1 MIKNL
6 YIQNFVLIDELNLDF
21 TSGFSAFTGETGA
34 GKSIL
39 IDAISLLKAE
49 RASASLVMK
58 GKEKAIVEGT
68 FDLSHDEHACRVLQE
83 AGFDSDHDVTF
94 TRDIAANGKS
104 TARIDHRIVTLAL
117 LKDVLA
123 NEIDIH
129 GQRDNAYLLN
139 TSLHI
144 HLLDRF
150 LQDDAQLQKVMQAW
164 DAWKA
169 LETEK
174 EQALS
179 DTYNENDLEYFRYE
193 IQEIEEADLKEGEE
207 EELEAKEKQYHAI
220 QDSFEK
226 LNQIFTLYDDSV
238 SNNLY
243 DMRKWISALPGDD
256 QHLDEIQNQF
266 SDAYYSM
273 TDALESLRQMKDE
286 MDMSEDD
293 INAMEERLFTIQKLK
308 RKYGHDIPAILAKKD
323 ELQKQVDRFEHRQEF
338 LEEINAKIWKAKQA
352 YDKEDHILHD
362 IRLKGI
368 PHLNAQVN
376 ARLKE
381 LMLPNARFQ
390 VEMITGAPTN
400 IGSDH
405 VQFMVAMNAGEDLK
419 PLAKTASGGELA
431 RLMLGLKVIFTHL
444 QGIETV
450 IFDEI
455 DTGVSGKVAGS
466 IGKEMKAL
474 SNDCQVF
481 AVTHLA
487 PVAAWADRQ
496 YLVAKH
502 VKNDVTR
509 TTVSLLDE
517 AQRIDQL
524 ALIAS
529 GSLSDA
535 SRQAAKELLERSHA

>member
-308 RKYGHDIPAILAKKD
+308 RKYGHDIQAILAKKD

>member
-1 MIKNL
+1 ML
-6 YIQNFVLIDELNLDF
+6 
-21 TSGFSAFTGETGA
+21 
-34 GKSIL
+34 
-39 IDAISLLKAE
+39 
-49 RASASLVMK
+49 
-58 GKEKAIVEGT
+58 
-68 FDLSHDEHACRVLQE
+68 HDEHACRVLQE

-226 LNQIFTLYDDSV
+226 LNQIFTMYDDSV

-338 LEEINAKIWKAKQA
+338 LEEINAKIRKAKQA
-352 YDKEDHILHD
+352 YDKEEHMLHD

>member
-94 TRDIAANGKS
+94 TRDIAANSKS

-338 LEEINAKIWKAKQA
+338 LEEINAKIRKAKQA

>member
-1 MIKNL
+1 
-6 YIQNFVLIDELNLDF
+6 
-21 TSGFSAFTGETGA
+21 
-34 GKSIL
+34 
-39 IDAISLLKAE
+39 
-49 RASASLVMK
+49 
-58 GKEKAIVEGT
+58 
-68 FDLSHDEHACRVLQE
+68 
-83 AGFDSDHDVTF
+83 
-94 TRDIAANGKS
+94 
-104 TARIDHRIVTLAL
+104 
-117 LKDVLA
+117 
-123 NEIDIH
+123 
-129 GQRDNAYLLN
+129 
-139 TSLHI
+139 
-144 HLLDRF
+144 
-150 LQDDAQLQKVMQAW
+150 
-164 DAWKA
+164 
-169 LETEK
+169 
-174 EQALS
+174 
-179 DTYNENDLEYFRYE
+179 
-193 IQEIEEADLKEGEE
+193 
-207 EELEAKEKQYHAI
+207 
-220 QDSFEK
+220 
-226 LNQIFTLYDDSV
+226 
-238 SNNLY
+238 
-243 DMRKWISALPGDD
+243 MRKWISALPGDD

-338 LEEINAKIWKAKQA
+338 LEEINAKIRKAKQA

-362 IRLKGI
+362 IRLRGI

>member
-323 ELQKQVDRFEHRQEF
+323 ELQKQVNRFEHRQEF
-338 LEEINAKIWKAKQA
+338 LEEINAKIRKAKQA
-352 YDKEDHILHD
+352 YDKEGHILHD

-381 LMLPNARFQ
+381 LMLPNAHFQ

>member
-164 DAWKA
+164 NAWKA

-352 YDKEDHILHD
+352 YDKEDHMLHD